1 MRRLTWIVRFCPHP
15 PERGDLSHSHLSP
28 PTGFPGAIRFG
39 FANYRLS
46 LLLPPAIVGIVS
58 YSLGWLVFV
67 FSWFDLPY
75 ALFLVGM
82 PLSFV
87 CLLVQLAMIRDLRLK
102 ATINVSSIVGFV
114 RRFWW
119 TALVVA
125 FVYVGLVTLVRFTYG
140 MLLGPLVYHVASW
153 NLPIETA
160 NYLFAPYPDPQL
172 RSMLVGMPD
181 LYQIGAFNGDLIGNV
196 LLIVPLSLF
205 FWFTLT
211 AAAFERTNVVDSTRL
226 AVRAMRRNWRAVV
239 AFGLLVAA
247 VFELLNIM
255 PVYQYDLGLY
265 FDYPLSVFLRGLI
278 GLSLFMIK
286 SLLAPLLYLWTAGII
301 MMNKVVSSR

>member
-15 PERGDLSHSHLSP
+15 PERGVLSHSDLSP

-39 FANYRLS
+39 FTNYRLS

-58 YSLGWLVFV
+58 YSLGWLVLV

-87 CLLVQLAMIRDLRLK
+87 CLLVQLAMMRDLRLK
-102 ATINVSSIVGFV
+102 GTVNVSGIVGFV
-114 RRFWW
+114 RRFWR

-125 FVYVGLVTLVRFTYG
+125 LVYVSLVTFVRLTYG
-140 MLLGPLVYHVASW
+140 MLLGPLVYRATW
-153 NLPIETA
+153 NLQIPA
-160 NYLFAPYPDPQL
+160 SGYLFALYPDPEL
-172 RSMLVGMPD
+172 RRMLVGMPD
-181 LYQIGAFNGDLIGNV
+181 LYQIGAFNGDLIGTV
-196 LLIVPLSLF
+196 LLIVPLNLF

-211 AAAFERTNVVDSTRL
+211 AGALERTSALDSTRL
-226 AVRAMRRNWRAVV
+226 AVKAMRRNWRTVV
-239 AFGLLVAA
+239 AFGLVVA
-247 VFELLNIM
+247 VLFELLNVM
-255 PVYQYDLGLY
+255 PVYQYNFGLY

-278 GLSLFMIK
+278 GLSVFVIK
-286 SLLAPLLYLWTAGII
+286 SLLAPLPYLWTAGII
-301 MMNKVVSSR
+301 MMNNVESSR